1 MEENHLASGRGVSL
15 FIPKERFLPMGP
27 TEAQAGV

>member
-1 MEENHLASGRGVSL
+1 MEESHLGLGRRVSL
-15 FIPKERFLPMGP
+15 FIPEERFLPVGP